1 METFQCS
8 MTSRR
13 FQRKPWLL
21 LIKKKKRKKKSW
33 NYRVDVNIWNV
44 EDAGAPLRVD
54 LLRIGSRRAHQPA
67 RQRRPLPPRRRTLRS
82 LAWVFCFWFF
92 CFCFVFFGL
101 PSFFLFAPPL
111 WTLFCCP
118 AKLGT
123 KYGLP
128 SFTEFFFH
136 RLLMRCFP
144 CLFVSWVSSS
154 IFQKIPFTA
163 LFSKLGNTQ

>member
-82 LAWVFCFWFF
+82 LAWVFCF
-92 CFCFVFFGL
+92 C
-101 PSFFLFAPPL
+101 FFLFL
-111 WTLFCCP
+111 LCFFR
-118 AKLGT
+118 
-123 KYGLP
+123 
-128 SFTEFFFH
+128 FTEFFFI
-136 RLLMRCFP
+136 RTASVDTLLLP
-144 CLFVSWVSSS
+144 CQTRYKIWITEFYRVFFSSS
-154 IFQKIPFTA
+154 FNAMFSMS
-163 LFSKLGNTQ
+163 LRFLGFFVNFSKNSIHCSVFETR